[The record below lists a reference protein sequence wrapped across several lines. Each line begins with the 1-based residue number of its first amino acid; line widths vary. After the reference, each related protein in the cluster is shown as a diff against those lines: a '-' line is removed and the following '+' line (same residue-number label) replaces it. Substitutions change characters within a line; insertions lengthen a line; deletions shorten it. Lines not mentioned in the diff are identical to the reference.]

1 MGKTPI
7 AFFLSL
13 SSYHFNSDEGTVAVS
28 IWQRRVSYTPTF
40 AGGSKREKPGNREA
54 LEIPKRWSIGKE
66 PQNAVYE
73 LLRSLLNCIYIDHI
87 TNRLPKTL
95 KMELRQATTQ
105 VPDLPLGGT
114 HMGQIALQKSGKQNW
129 H

>member
-1 MGKTPI
+1 MGKTLI

-28 IWQRRVSYTPTF
+28 VWQRRVSYTPTF

-54 LEIPKRWSIGKE
+54 LEIPKRWSLRKE
-66 PQNAVYE
+66 PQNVVYE
-73 LLRSLLNCIYIDHI
+73 LLRSLLNCPGKDLI

-95 KMELRQATTQ
+95 KMELTATQ

-114 HMGQIALQKSGKQNW
+114 HMGQRALQKSRKQNW